1 MKALCVRD
9 ALSDR
14 VIRVSYGER
23 PVDVRAKIAEKR
35 ATHAV
40 VFQDDKIRGVVLLGA
55 IGLWKAE
62 RPFGDLLPELPV
74 RIVPEHAQID
84 EAGQLIDR
92 DDSDVLVVTAPDG
105 RFRGIVTQ
113 PSLLRALLR
122 QSETRTTEEIAA
134 AEERF
139 RGLLESAPDA
149 MLITD
154 CDGRI
159 VNANSQAARM
169 FRYELS

>member
-74 RIVPEHAQID
+74 RIVPEHARSPHAAIPVP
-84 EAGQLIDR
+84 A
-92 DDSDVLVVTAPDG
+92 
-105 RFRGIVTQ
+105 
-113 PSLLRALLR
+113 LRVIRHACR
-122 QSETRTTEEIAA
+122 VSEVSAA
-134 AEERF
+134 ASGTLPGLPEERAEGRSRGAMRQQERSRCF
-139 RGLLESAPDA
+139 RHG
-149 MLITD
+149 
-154 CDGRI
+154 
-159 VNANSQAARM
+159 
-169 FRYELS
+169 ELWKEGERRR